1 MSAILSS
8 GHGYGTGRGLQWVG
22 AKGVGLGGPNT
33 LWGLN
38 VTDAG
43 NIHDWCYWVGIDR
56 AEADLMFLDNMLD
69 IIGRKTT
76 RFPVLGKILRF
87 LRRHRAITYYNMAAE
102 GGGPAWMVAQKERR
116 AKERREGNADR
127 D

>member
-1 MSAILSS
+1 ML
-8 GHGYGTGRGLQWVG
+8 
-22 AKGVGLGGPNT
+22 
-33 LWGLN
+33 
-38 VTDAG
+38 G

-87 LRRHRAITYYNMAAE
+87 LRRHRAITYYNAVTE
-102 GGGPAWMVAQKERR
+102 NGEPAWRVAQKERR